1 MAHPFGSLVFTPVV
15 QALQE
20 RHGSRRQYAR
30 ILSSPGPAA
39 PLGADEEAFI
49 ADRDSFYMASVGE
62 TGWPYVQ
69 HRGGPAGFLKVIDPH
84 TIAFADFAGNKQFVS
99 TGNLSNDGRVALIL
113 VDYPSQSRLKIL
125 GHARVIEG
133 EAAGEWVAAV
143 QDPSYKATVERVFVI
158 HVDAVD
164 WNCSQHITPRYTADE
179 IKAAVAPLQDR
190 VRRLVD
196 ENESLRRQLEQREPS
211 PRGERR
217 ENVDPAGR

>member
-1 MAHPFGSLVFTPVV
+1 MAHPFGSLIFTPVV

-30 ILSSPGPAA
+30 IQASPGPAA

-49 ADRDSFYMASVGE
+49 AERDSFYMASVGE

-69 HRGGPAGFLKVIDPH
+69 HRGGPVGFLKVIDSH

-125 GHARVIEG
+125 GHARAVEG
-133 EAAGEWVAAV
+133 EAAGEWLVAV
-143 QDPSYKATVERVFVI
+143 QDPSYKATIERVFVI

-164 WNCSQHITPRYTADE
+164 WNCSQHITPRYTAAE
-179 IKAAVAPLQDR
+179 IQAAVAPLEDR
-190 VRRLVD
+190 VRRLAD
-196 ENESLRRQLEQREPS
+196 ENDSLRRQLEQRGPS
-211 PRGERR
+211 APAERR
-217 ENVDPAGR
+217 QNANPGGR